1 MNCSEIILLHFKLR
15 GAVEMLT
22 EEVQQKKNLLTM
34 VDRQLTDI
42 IQQLIRDVFSNA
54 KIRKKSVST
63 VLLEEEVFGSMK
75 IWEWY

>member
-1 MNCSEIILLHFKLR
+1 MNCSEIIVLHFKLR

-63 VLLEEEVFGSMK
+63 VLLEEEVFGSM
-75 IWEWY
+75 

>member
-1 MNCSEIILLHFKLR
+1 MNCRELILLHFKLR

-63 VLLEEEVFGSMK
+63 VLLEEEVFGSME
-75 IWEWY
+75 I